1 MSFSGAGR
9 RDRKEPLQAYNM
21 RRVAVQVLEVL
32 ALMVFFVGM
41 GLGELAV
48 MAAGAALGW
57 GATAMAYRNFQDDIV
72 RRSPDRRDA
81 MSVPKASM
89 YIAFTVAAALSLMTV
104 LSVFA

>member
-9 RDRKEPLQAYNM
+9 RDKKEPLQTYNM

-41 GLGELAV
+41 GLGGLVV

-57 GATAMAYRNFQDDIV
+57 GATALAYYNFQDYIV
-72 RRSPDRRDA
+72 KRRPDRRDA

-89 YIAFTVAAALSLMTV
+89 YIAFTVAAALSLMTA
-104 LSVFA
+104 LSLFV